1 MLKGVGG
8 DAVRACGSVLYRI
21 QVRVN
26 PCGARGGAGR
36 SHTLSGMGER
46 ERVRFLS
53 HGEASRLVSVSMLL
67 KSQQADEPQVWP
79 ISP

>member
-36 SHTLSGMGER
+36 SHTHTQ
-46 ERVRFLS
+46 RVRFLS
-53 HGEASRLVSVSMLL
+53 HGEASRLVSVSTLL
-67 KSQQADEPQVWP
+67 KIRQADEPQVWP